1 VKLNS
6 LKIPA
11 AKTPP
16 APAKTNTAPQT
27 PVATS
32 TKKPAEA
39 TRAKQSSLAEQER
52 RRTQRVLLRIRASIH
67 VAVQG
72 QATTFEVATL
82 SVNPHGAVVVM
93 NHNLPADTRL
103 VLEHSSTGRRV
114 ACKVA
119 RPAREMPEG
128 FHVPI
133 EFDSPAP
140 GFWQID
146 FPPTDWRPES

>member
-1 VKLNS
+1 LKLNS
-6 LKIPA
+6 LKIPK
-11 AKTPP
+11 AKTPA
-16 APAKTNTAPQT
+16 APAKTNIVPQT
-27 PVATS
+27 PLATS
-32 TKKPAEA
+32 MRKITEA
-39 TRAKQSSLAEQER
+39 APAKQSSLAEQER
-52 RRTQRVLLRIRASIH
+52 RRTQRVLLRIRANIH

-93 NHNLPADTRL
+93 DRNLPPDTRL
-103 VLEHSSTGRRV
+103 VLEHSGTKRRV

-119 RPAREMPEG
+119 RPAREMSEG

-140 GFWQID
+140 DFWQID